1 MCKGASIRLSAD
13 FLAEDLNDRKEW
25 SDISKVL
32 KERGENCYSQQNN
45 IISGKIS
52 SKLKEKLRFSQKN
65 KS

>member
-13 FLAEDLNDRKEW
+13 FLAEVLHDRKEW